1 MYICVP
7 LGAWCS
13 RRPEEAIGLPGIGVT
28 DVRGPLRE
36 GERLN
41 PGPLGEPSLQP
52 LGDLIFFFLLL
63 FFFFS

>member
-1 MYICVP
+1 MYEYFL

-28 DVRGPLRE
+28 DICGPLCE

-52 LGDLIFFFLLL
+52 LGDLIFFSLLS
-63 FFFFS
+63 FPPS